1 MMRLILMFSCLVHVL
16 VLKGQAPQGYY
27 DQATGLTGEALQ
39 QALHEIIKD
48 HEVSTY
54 QAIWDHF
61 ELTDK
66 KPDGTVWD
74 IYSDVPE
81 GTPPYIYNFFTDQCG
96 NYAQEG
102 DCYNR
107 EHSFPRSWF
116 GGAIFPMNSDMHHIF
131 PTDGFVNNRR
141 DNYPFGEVSAPTW
154 TSLNG
159 SKLGNNTTAGYTGIV
174 FEPLDE
180 YKGDLARMHFY
191 MATRYYGEDGSW
203 PGSPSVEGAQLK
215 NWALELMYEW
225 HQNDPVSQKETNR
238 NNAIYQI
245 QQNRNPFVDHPEFVE
260 DIWFTSSVAGEEATG
275 GSNFTLYPNP
285 ASNSV
290 TIHYSGSKTGIIY
303 QLTITDFSGRTQHD
317 AKILADGFSTLDISQ
332 LNSGFYLVKIR
343 KNKDLPAQ
351 TFKLVVN

>member
-1 MMRLILMFSCLVHVL
+1 MTRSILLFSFLVRILILH
-16 VLKGQAPQGYY
+16 GQAPQGYY
-27 DQATGLTGEALQ
+27 DQATGLTGDALQ
-39 QALHEIIKD
+39 QALHEIIKN

-54 QAIWDHF
+54 QAIWNHF

-74 IYSDVPE
+74 IYSDIPA
-81 GTPPYIYNFFTDQCG
+81 GTPPYVYSFFTDQCG
-96 NYAQEG
+96 NYSQEG

-159 SKLGNNTTAGYTGIV
+159 SKLGNNTTAGYSGVV

-191 MATRYYGEDGSW
+191 MATRYYGEDAAW
-203 PGSPSVEGAQLK
+203 PGSPSVDGAQLK
-215 NWALELMYEW
+215 SWALMLMFEW
-225 HQNDPVSQKETNR
+225 HQNDPVSQKETDR

-260 DIWFTSSVAGEEATG
+260 DIWFTSSVTGEEAG
-275 GSNFTLYPNP
+275 NHNSFSIYPNP
-285 ASNSV
+285 ASGSI
-290 TIHYSGSKTGIIY
+290 TIHYSGSETEIIY
-303 QLTITDFSGRTQHD
+303 QLAITDFSGRNLINTGI
-317 AKILADGFSTLDISQ
+317 AARSFTSLDISN
-332 LNSGFYLVKIR
+332 LAGGFYLVKIR
-343 KNKDLPAQ
+343 ENKDQPAQ